1 MTCAA
6 ERWCGVKGKFTI
18 KPSNLS
24 HLNPEI
30 ESSGSWHNWQGKKQY
45 IYIYIFTHT
54 YIYTVYH
61 NFIST
66 TKQFCAVFSC
76 FPCTETDDHF
86 VLWPIPP
93 SVSIKSTGTK
103 SCCTSFAFGSLEG
116 SASNPKLGWVLD
128 ELFAQ
133 FEKDDLQ
140 KTPSNKEWNFRETY
154 FHIPCTKRSSWEN
167 DSHLTGW

>member
-1 MTCAA
+1 M
-6 ERWCGVKGKFTI
+6 WSKGKIYHQAIKFITPESWDRIIWQLAQLAREKTI
-18 KPSNLS
+18 
-24 HLNPEI
+24 
-30 ESSGSWHNWQGKKQY
+30 Y